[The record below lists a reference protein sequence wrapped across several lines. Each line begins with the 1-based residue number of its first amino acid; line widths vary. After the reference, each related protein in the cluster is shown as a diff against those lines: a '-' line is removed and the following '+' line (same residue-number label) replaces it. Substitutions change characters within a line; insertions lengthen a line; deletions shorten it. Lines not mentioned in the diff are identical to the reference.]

1 MANTHRGTNK
11 QVAKV
16 KKIANGVRKT
26 AGVPQPTNKGLGKI
40 APKNM

>member
-1 MANTHRGTNK
+1 MANTHRGSSTK
-11 QVAKV
+11 KV

-40 APKNM
+40 APKNT

>member
-1 MANTHRGTNK
+1 MGK
-11 QVAKV
+11 SVKV

-26 AGVPQPTNKGLGKI
+26 SGIKTTSNKGLGSK